1 MRANGG
7 FILGVNKM
15 KKIISIALT
24 MILIV
29 GLFSFIGSA
38 QTKYDYWEH
47 WISFYEG
54 NEASVILPERLEN
67 GERIVGI
74 SDKVFSDTKIEKVY
88 MPDGYRWIGADAFAY
103 CGSLRTVRLP
113 ATLVVIEPTAFYDC
127 YNLNE
132 LWLPKNLWAIGDH
145 AFGFQLGSDGE
156 CIDPYSVNPNFRA
169 YVYSNSVAQKYCA
182 ESGIEYIEI
191 DKEFDLNS
199 DGEVDITDAMILFYH
214 VAKKSPMDSDIG
226 DLNHDGEIDI
236 SDAMILLYYV
246 AKKV

>member
-1 MRANGG
+1 
-7 FILGVNKM
+7 M

-24 MILIV
+24 MILTV
-29 GLFSFIGSA
+29 GFFSFMGSA

-54 NEASVILPERLEN
+54 NETNIVLPERLEN
-67 GERIVGI
+67 GERVVGI
-74 SDKVFSDTKIEKVY
+74 SDKVFSNTKIEKVY
-88 MPDGYRWIGADAFAY
+88 MTDGYRWIGADAFAY
-103 CGSLRTVRLP
+103 CEKLKSVRLP
-113 ATLVVIEPTAFYDC
+113 ATLVVIEPNAFYDC
-127 YNLNE
+127 YSLNE

-156 CIDPYSVNPNFRA
+156 CIDPYAVNPNFRA

-182 ESGIEYIEI
+182 ESDIEYIEI

-214 VAKKSPMDSDIG
+214 VAKKSLMYSDVG

-236 SDAMILLYYV
+236 SDAMILFYYV